1 MPRNN
6 SLVSNLNQLV
16 SNLTFKVRALFYPGG
31 AVSVQLEQ
39 LTDKGYQGG
48 LEYHLDHSDVLLFRQ
63 EKETF
68 D

>member
-1 MPRNN
+1 M
-6 SLVSNLNQLV
+6 

-31 AVSVQLEQ
+31 AVSVELEQ